1 MDAPRLRRV
10 AARRSSLHHAR
21 GYLRHSGR
29 RVVLAHHPVHHLWR
43 VPAAFRRRQ
52 VLHRFFHGAHGP
64 QGQQRRPHRGAVV
77 VPARWSVRFGRR
89 HHRDDRRRRL
99 SADAAGG
106 VREERGRRTACR
118 RRAGRHHFAA
128 RARRRRLPDRRVPQD
143 QLPRRDLDGD
153 HPDLPLLPVAAVH
166 GRTRCQAVPG
176 AHRGLRAAAHAG
188 ADDAP
193 LRLSLHL
200 ADLDHHLHVVGLLAD
215 PVGVLVDGAHLWD
228 ELSHPRDGDHAEEA
242 GARLVRRLDQRAD
255 RRDHLRDRRHHR
267 RRRHADRARTEVLL
281 DRDRLRRRQPAA
293 DRDLYRAD
301 RVDRRP
307 GGAGDRLLHHL
318 RRDCGA
324 RHGQARRA
332 RLRRPHVHLLLFG
345 AVGSFAADGALAV
358 CRRGDHRRRS
368 LPDHAAGVEIHAARL
383 SGPVRIRARPARHR
397 FAAQAAEGRL
407 VDRYRSDH
415 RQDRARPRRA
425 GGGRARLGP
434 APDDHGRAPAAGA
447 GRPVPG
453 VSEPARS
460 ADGAHDRPRHQ
471 LHRDIWLGD
480 RRRGPAKTAH
490 AAGRPADADN
500 RAKLGRNE
508 PMKRKVFAISALAVS
523 AALIAGA
530 ALAQQGLNIAIATG
544 GTGGVYYPL
553 GGGMA
558 NVLSKHVPGM
568 QASARVT
575 GGSVDNL
582 KLIGSQQSEGALVMV
597 DAALDAL
604 KGEDKF
610 KGNPVE
616 VRTLMVLYP
625 NRMHVVSMEGTGVE
639 KMSDLKGKRVSTGS
653 PGSATEVMA
662 FRVIEAAGLDKD
674 KDMRR
679 ERLGVAESVNALKDR
694 KIDAFFW
701 VGGLPTAA
709 VTDLGAT
716 PNVKIKMI
724 DHADTVDK
732 MNKKYDNLYTTGVIP
747 AKMYP
752 GQDKDNSIAVVQ
764 NILVANAKMSDKVAY
779 DIVKTFIERRDELV
793 AVHAEADSI
802 KLENQSPKNSPIPW
816 HPGAVKYFSEK
827 GLKMN

>member
-1 MDAPRLRRV
+1 
-10 AARRSSLHHAR
+10 
-21 GYLRHSGR
+21 
-29 RVVLAHHPVHHLWR
+29 
-43 VPAAFRRRQ
+43 
-52 VLHRFFHGAHGP
+52 
-64 QGQQRRPHRGAVV
+64 
-77 VPARWSVRFGRR
+77 
-89 HHRDDRRRRL
+89 
-99 SADAAGG
+99 
-106 VREERGRRTACR
+106 
-118 RRAGRHHFAA
+118 
-128 RARRRRLPDRRVPQD
+128 
-143 QLPRRDLDGD
+143 
-153 HPDLPLLPVAAVH
+153 
-166 GRTRCQAVPG
+166 
-176 AHRGLRAAAHAG
+176 
-188 ADDAP
+188 
-193 LRLSLHL
+193 
-200 ADLDHHLHVVGLLAD
+200 
-215 PVGVLVDGAHLWD
+215 
-228 ELSHPRDGDHAEEA
+228 
-242 GARLVRRLDQRAD
+242 
-255 RRDHLRDRRHHR
+255 
-267 RRRHADRARTEVLL
+267 
-281 DRDRLRRRQPAA
+281 
-293 DRDLYRAD
+293 
-301 RVDRRP
+301 
-307 GGAGDRLLHHL
+307 
-318 RRDCGA
+318 
-324 RHGQARRA
+324 
-332 RLRRPHVHLLLFG
+332 
-345 AVGSFAADGALAV
+345 
-358 CRRGDHRRRS
+358 
-368 LPDHAAGVEIHAARL
+368 
-383 SGPVRIRARPARHR
+383 
-397 FAAQAAEGRL
+397 
-407 VDRYRSDH
+407 
-415 RQDRARPRRA
+415 
-425 GGGRARLGP
+425 
-434 APDDHGRAPAAGA
+434 
-447 GRPVPG
+447 
-453 VSEPARS
+453 
-460 ADGAHDRPRHQ
+460 
-471 LHRDIWLGD
+471 
-480 RRRGPAKTAH
+480 
-490 AAGRPADADN
+490 
-500 RAKLGRNE
+500 
-508 PMKRKVFAISALAVS
+508 MKREAFAISALAVS
-523 AALIAGA
+523 AAVIAGA

-582 KLIGSQQSEGALVMV
+582 KLIGSQQSEVALVMV

-610 KGNPVE
+610 KGSPVD

-747 AKMYP
+747 AKTYP
-752 GQDKDNSIAVVQ
+752 GQDKDNPIAVVQ

-779 DIVKTFIERRDELV
+779 DIVKTFIDKRDELV
-793 AVHAEADSI
+793 AVHAEAESI